1 MSWSCPV
8 CQKEFS
14 RKDNLQRHMNKLHGN
29 SNFAPVIPMAQEKCQ
44 RFQLVHPFTCM
55 VAGMTGSGKTV
66 WVQSLLQQAQ
76 TVIDQPPERIIWCY
90 SQWQNAYTQ
99 LLMMIPTIEFV
110 KGIPASLENDSYLDV
125 NKRNLIVIDDQMIE
139 AGKDNRIVNLF
150 TKGSHHRNLS
160 VIYIVQNLFHQGKGN
175 RSISLNS
182 HYLVLFKN
190 PRDKLQVLTLA
201 KQMYPSETA
210 WFIKEYEE
218 AVRRPYGYLFVDLK
232 PTTPDRCRLRTN
244 VLPGEERF
252 DKGFQENR
260 ISQEL
265 LQYLKQQT
273 LMVPPPISEMQRI
286 QNNMDNLLYHTNL
299 GEDQKAKQYMQL
311 QNKFLN
317 YKHQFKSLIPEA
329 AIPTQP
335 QESNQISTNVLTG
348 DTPTAPNP
356 VQEPP
361 EIIPATPVQAPP
373 TQVTAPQALSTMA
386 TSSSISSP
394 SLPPSI
400 LTPPPTVESLSPVRK
415 CKRPQSVKF
424 VNYLDYEP
432 KRASRRSRR
441 LHRASPY
448 KYSQYHEDD

>member
-1 MSWSCPV
+1 MSWSCPH
-8 CQKEFS
+8 CEKSFS
-14 RKDNLQRHMNKLHGN
+14 RKDSMKRHINNRH
-29 SNFAPVIPMAQEKCQ
+29 SNPGHFTPFNATHYPAERCQ

-76 TVIDQPPERIIWCY
+76 AVIDQAPERIIWCY

-99 LLMMIPTIEFV
+99 LLMTIPTIEFV
-110 KGIPASLENDSYLDV
+110 KGIPESLENDSYLDV

-190 PRDKLQVLTLA
+190 PRDKLQILTLA

-218 AVRRPYGYLFVDLK
+218 AVQRPYGYLFVDLR

-252 DKGFQENR
+252 DKGFEEHR

-265 LQYLKQQT
+265 LWYLKQQT

-286 QNNMDNLLYHTNL
+286 QNNMDNLLYRANL
-299 GEDQKAKQYMQL
+299 GEDQRAKQYMQL

-317 YKHQFKSLIPEA
+317 YKHQLKSLIPEA
-329 AIPTQP
+329 TIPTQP
-335 QESNQISTNVLTG
+335 QESRQMSTNLLTG
-348 DTPTAPNP
+348 DVATAPNI
-356 VQEPP
+356 VQL
-361 EIIPATPVQAPP
+361 T
-373 TQVTAPQALSTMA
+373 TGNHTSD
-386 TSSSISSP
+386 SSSNTNPSDSSTSLIYHSNLFLYLT
-394 SLPPSI
+394 SLPPSFNFDTSSHSGI
-400 LTPPPTVESLSPVRK
+400 AITS
-415 CKRPQSVKF
+415 
-424 VNYLDYEP
+424 
-432 KRASRRSRR
+432 
-441 LHRASPY
+441 
-448 KYSQYHEDD
+448 

>member
-29 SNFAPVIPMAQEKCQ
+29 SNFAPVIPMAQEKC

-110 KGIPASLENDSYLDV
+110 KGIPESLENDSYLDI

-218 AVRRPYGYLFVDLK
+218 AVRRPFGYLFVDLK

-252 DKGFQENR
+252 DKRFQENR

-286 QNNMDNLLYHTNL
+286 QNNMDNLLYRTNL

-317 YKHQFKSLIPEA
+317 YKHQFKSLIPEG

-386 TSSSISSP
+386 ISSSISSP

-415 CKRPQSVKF
+415 RKRPQSVKF

>member
-110 KGIPASLENDSYLDV
+110 KGIPESLENDSYLDV

-210 WFIKEYEE
+210 WFIKEYNE
-218 AVRRPYGYLFVDLK
+218 AVRRPFGYLFVDLK

-286 QNNMDNLLYHTNL
+286 QNNMDNLL
-299 GEDQKAKQYMQL
+299 
-311 QNKFLN
+311 
-317 YKHQFKSLIPEA
+317 
-329 AIPTQP
+329 
-335 QESNQISTNVLTG
+335 
-348 DTPTAPNP
+348 
-356 VQEPP
+356 
-361 EIIPATPVQAPP
+361 
-373 TQVTAPQALSTMA
+373 
-386 TSSSISSP
+386 
-394 SLPPSI
+394 
-400 LTPPPTVESLSPVRK
+400 
-415 CKRPQSVKF
+415 
-424 VNYLDYEP
+424 
-432 KRASRRSRR
+432 
-441 LHRASPY
+441 
-448 KYSQYHEDD
+448 

>member
-8 CQKEFS
+8 CQKDFS
-14 RKDNLQRHMNKLHGN
+14 RKDSMQRHMNRKHSN
-29 SNFAPVIPMAQEKCQ
+29 SNFAPVIAMSQEKCQ

-110 KGIPASLENDSYLDV
+110 KGIPESLENDSYLDV
-125 NKRNLIVIDDQMIE
+125 NIRNLIVIDDQMIE

-190 PRDKLQVLTLA
+190 PRDKLQILTLA

-218 AVRRPYGYLFVDLK
+218 AVRRPYGYLFVDLR
-232 PTTPDRCRLRTN
+232 PTTPERCRLRTN

-252 DKGFQENR
+252 DKGFDENR

-286 QNNMDNLLYHTNL
+286 QNNMDNLLYRTNL

-317 YKHQFKSLIPEA
+317 YKHQLKSLIPEA
-329 AIPTQP
+329 TIPTQP
-335 QESNQISTNVLTG
+335 QEPNQISTNVLTG
-348 DTPTAPNP
+348 DVPTAPNP
-356 VQEPP
+356 VQKPP
-361 EIIPATPVQAPP
+361 EIIPTTPVQAP

-400 LTPPPTVESLSPVRK
+400 LTPPPTVETLSPVRK
-415 CKRPQSVKF
+415 RKRPQSVKF

-432 KRASRRSRR
+432 KKASRRSRR
-441 LHRASPY
+441 LHRTSPY
-448 KYSQYHEDD
+448 KYSQYDEDD

>member
-8 CQKEFS
+8 CEKDFS
-14 RKDNLQRHMNKLHGN
+14 RKDNLQRHMNRKHNN
-29 SNFAPVIPMAQEKCQ
+29 SNFALVIPMSQGKCQ

-66 WVQSLLQQAQ
+66 WVQSLLQQVQ

-90 SQWQNAYTQ
+90 SQWQPAYTQ

-110 KGIPASLENDSYLDV
+110 KGIPESLEDDSYLDV

-150 TKGSHHRNLS
+150 TRGSHHRNLS

-190 PRDKLQVLTLA
+190 PRDKLQILTLA

-218 AVRRPYGYLFVDLK
+218 AVRRPYGYLFVDLR
-232 PTTPDRCRLRTN
+232 PTTTDRCRLRTN

-252 DKGFQENR
+252 DEGFEENR

-265 LQYLKQQT
+265 LKYLKQQT
-273 LMVPPPISEMQRI
+273 LIVPPPISQMQRI
-286 QNNMDNLLYHTNL
+286 QNNMDNLMYRTNL
-299 GEDQKAKQYMQL
+299 EEDQKAREYMQL

-317 YKHQFKSLIPEA
+317 YKQQFKSLIPEA
-329 AIPTQP
+329 TIHTQP

-348 DTPTAPNP
+348 EVQTAPNP

-361 EIIPATPVQAPP
+361 EIIPATPVQAP
-373 TQVTAPQALSTMA
+373 TQMTAPQALSTMA

-394 SLPPSI
+394 ALPPSI

-415 CKRPQSVKF
+415 RKRPQSVKF

-441 LHRASPY
+441 LHRTSPY
-448 KYSQYHEDD
+448 KHSQYDKND

>member
-14 RKDNLQRHMNKLHGN
+14 RKDNLQRHMNRKHSN

-99 LLMMIPTIEFV
+99 LSMMIPTIEFV
-110 KGIPASLENDSYLDV
+110 KGIPESLENDSYLDV
-125 NKRNLIVIDDQMIE
+125 NIRNLIVIDDQMIE

-190 PRDKLQVLTLA
+190 PRDKLQILTLA

-218 AVRRPYGYLFVDLK
+218 AVRRPFGYLFVDLK

-252 DKGFQENR
+252 DKGFEENR

-286 QNNMDNLLYHTNL
+286 QNNMDNLLYRTNL
-299 GEDQKAKQYMQL
+299 AEDQKAKQYMQL

-329 AIPTQP
+329 TIPAQP

-348 DTPTAPNP
+348 DAPTAPNP
-356 VQEPP
+356 VQELP
-361 EIIPATPVQAPP
+361 EITPATPVQAP
-373 TQVTAPQALSTMA
+373 TQVTAPQALSTTA
-386 TSSSISSP
+386 TSSSIASP

-415 CKRPQSVKF
+415 RKRPQSVKF

-441 LHRASPY
+441 LHRTSPY
-448 KYSQYHEDD
+448 KYSQYDKDD

>member
-1 MSWSCPV
+1 M
-8 CQKEFS
+8 
-14 RKDNLQRHMNKLHGN
+14 
-29 SNFAPVIPMAQEKCQ
+29 
-44 RFQLVHPFTCM
+44 
-55 VAGMTGSGKTV
+55 
-66 WVQSLLQQAQ
+66 
-76 TVIDQPPERIIWCY
+76 IDQPPERIIWCY

-110 KGIPASLENDSYLDV
+110 KGIPESLENETYLDV
-125 NKRNLIVIDDQMIE
+125 NIRNLIVIDDQMIE

-190 PRDKLQVLTLA
+190 PRDNLQILTLA

-218 AVRRPYGYLFVDLK
+218 AVRRPYGYLFVDLR
-232 PTTPDRCRLRTN
+232 PTTADRCRLRTN

-252 DKGFQENR
+252 DKGFDDNR

-265 LQYLKQQT
+265 LKYLKQQT

-286 QNNMDNLLYHTNL
+286 QNNMDNLLYRTNI

-317 YKHQFKSLIPEA
+317 YKHQLKSLIPEA
-329 AIPTQP
+329 TIPTQS

-348 DTPTAPNP
+348 DVTTAPIP
-356 VQEPP
+356 VEEPP
-361 EIIPATPVQAPP
+361 GIITATPPQGS
-373 TQVTAPQALSTMA
+373 TQVTAPQVLSTTA

-400 LTPPPTVESLSPVRK
+400 LTPPPTVESLSPVSN
-415 CKRPQSVKF
+415 Q
-424 VNYLDYEP
+424 
-432 KRASRRSRR
+432 
-441 LHRASPY
+441 
-448 KYSQYHEDD
+448 